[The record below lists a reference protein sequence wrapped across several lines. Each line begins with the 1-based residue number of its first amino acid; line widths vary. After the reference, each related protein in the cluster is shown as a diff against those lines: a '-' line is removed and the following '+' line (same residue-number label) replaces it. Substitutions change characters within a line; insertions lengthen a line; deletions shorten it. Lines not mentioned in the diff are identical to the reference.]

1 MELSVAQS
9 EALAAD
15 AVYREPIGA
24 DEILLVGDLTFGVP
38 VLREF
43 YDDPDGDGFSCVE
56 AAIRGE
62 RPETQKFLKW
72 CSGDVLS
79 AMSRLREVQKIRDL
93 MKEAERKCCS
103 GGCSKTL

>member
-38 VLREF
+38 LLRKF
-43 YDDPDGDGFSCVE
+43 FDNDGFASVE

-62 RPETQKFLKW
+62 RPETEQFLKW
-72 CSGDVLS
+72 CSGDVMS
-79 AMSRLREVQKIRDL
+79 AMSRLREIQKIREL
-93 MKEAERKCCS
+93 LKQAETACCG
-103 GGCSKTL
+103 GGCSKTS